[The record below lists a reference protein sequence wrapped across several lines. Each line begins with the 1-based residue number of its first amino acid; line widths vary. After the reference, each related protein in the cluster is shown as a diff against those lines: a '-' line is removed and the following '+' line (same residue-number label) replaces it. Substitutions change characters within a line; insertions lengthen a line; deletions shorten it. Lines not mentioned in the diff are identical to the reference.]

1 MPTIS
6 HQTIKLSRGKHR
18 SPEDGACV
26 MELASMLAGE
36 RFTDH
41 PVSVC
46 PVIGSFLRAY
56 NDLIDDFRRQDLYAY
71 ASKIVGSRSSKDV
84 QRQRAERLAEWS
96 REMTGRGPG
105 RLVRLRRLSRIGKA
119 QTERV
124 GIIAVRS
131 IRHSTNTTHAA
142 ALGLIDELLSTG
154 TRDEVRPGDAGYT
167 YGPLAA
173 ADDVPRQ
180 TEWMR

>member
-18 SPEDGACV
+18 SPEEGACV
-26 MELASMLAGE
+26 MELASMLGGE

-71 ASKIVGSRSSKDV
+71 ASKIVGSRSSREV
-84 QRQRAERLAEWS
+84 QRARAVRLIEWS
-96 REMTGRGPG
+96 REMSGRRPG
-105 RLVRLRRLSRIGKA
+105 RFIGLRRVSRLGKA
-119 QTERV
+119 QAERV

-131 IRHSTNTTHAA
+131 IRHNSRQNHGAV
-142 ALGLIDELLSTG
+142 LGLIDDLLSIG
-154 TRDEVRPGDAGYT
+154 TRDEVKPGNARFT
-167 YGPLAA
+167 HAPLAP
-173 ADDVPRQ
+173 ADEVHRQ
-180 TEWMR
+180 EAGTR